1 MRRGSLPRERWRQD
15 DDGARDQE
23 AGTQQGRE
31 IIFAP
36 ALAPR
41 VISTHCVAWRACQ
54 PLPPTRQLPRGVSPS
69 RGGGASTTSVAHV
82 PRARARTRVCA
93 PLREHQHPALPRPS
107 EASTTLWRWALTA
120 RARRR
125 RARRARRRGPPRP
138 LSAPGDGAE
147 WGVFVSDNDRKVP
160 RGAPRSANP
169 LHVSHAPTR
178 ASSSSSMRC
187 FCALTTLSGTS
198 ASTCGKPPN
207 RGRHASARHSRV
219 VTRVG
224 FRAQGVGRRAGQ
236 ARVLGRASRS
246 NWSACSASS
255 SACFAAFCSASVC
268 SYRAPELLLA
278 GLRSLMVIRLVR
290 LPWNL
295 QTPPQTL

>member
-1 MRRGSLPRERWRQD
+1 
-15 DDGARDQE
+15 
-23 AGTQQGRE
+23 
-31 IIFAP
+31 
-36 ALAPR
+36 
-41 VISTHCVAWRACQ
+41 
-54 PLPPTRQLPRGVSPS
+54 
-69 RGGGASTTSVAHV
+69 
-82 PRARARTRVCA
+82 
-93 PLREHQHPALPRPS
+93 
-107 EASTTLWRWALTA
+107 
-120 RARRR
+120 
-125 RARRARRRGPPRP
+125 
-138 LSAPGDGAE
+138 
-147 WGVFVSDNDRKVP
+147 
-160 RGAPRSANP
+160 
-169 LHVSHAPTR
+169 
-178 ASSSSSMRC
+178 MRC

-295 QTPPQTL
+295 QTPPPVTPGNAHSPKSSQLEEQHTNQRRRLFFVSIIVRVSPTSEGESRMARAGGVTAENGGGNASPSWGGWFLRHPPSPCATKPPTTTKNSEETSQIQEILLGRNKRAREVNPRQHIPPGPR